1 MLLLLNV
8 SCLFTQQKEIY
19 IGLLKGLI
27 EGKMCI
33 LLILCL
39 EERIMS
45 VTIVEGSQWGD
56 EGKGKIT
63 DYLAQQSSRAEACLL
78 EFSTRMLPTSS
89 LTESY

>member
-27 EGKMCI
+27 KGKMCI

-63 DYLAQQSSRAEACLL
+63 DYLAQQSDVVVRFQGGNNAGHTISKI
-78 EFSTRMLPTSS
+78 TI
-89 LTESY
+89 